1 MAYFGSYVDQGGNP
15 GLTYLNGPYEV
26 ADTYSYG
33 YIPGTTSMQYDGNGG
48 MWMGGAPNI
57 LTPTLSATGEFRRFG
72 PSERIE
78 QKVNDAWTP
87 INWSGTNSMTG
98 LNAFWNMVNA
108 PGTAEYN
115 ALLGKSL
122 GGAGTFDTTD
132 DAYSDALK
140 AAAANW
146 VVGGPMNSY
155 YGPSVSTPGF
165 NADALAAAHLTPQQK
180 LEQNAVTLKDPTT
193 GELKAYFIPSRL
205 FDSVTYGNAKANET
219 YGNNTAL
226 GQLDQ
231 FGVRA
236 SLPGLGGGIMIDP
249 TKVSGISSSEIART
263 YQAPESNGFLEG
275 LIPALALFGGIG
287 AFGALPGLGELF
299 GGEAAAATGAGEGL
313 SAAGMGG
320 ADLAG
325 WGGITEGAGGL
336 DLLGEGLSSLP
347 SMGLDDLA
355 QSSLSGTGTGQYV
368 PDFGGLSDAQ
378 AALDAANNPS
388 LFEGWGS
395 TPTGSVPGMDT
406 LGSTNPLSSWLN
418 TQVSNLTNNPLGT
431 LSNALGSGTGSAART
446 GLSQLLGIPD
456 NVAGGA
462 LGLLSWLAA
471 RDQRNNQTSQNASN
485 VAALRSPAFNAPL
498 NPTAFA
504 GPQMR
509 NVMGATPSTPRQ
521 NVTPTWNQPIRRAE
535 GGALS
540 RMSNNTAGPSM
551 SGYAAGGT
559 KGQDDK
565 IPALLSDGEYVL
577 DADIVAAL
585 GDGNNAAGAAA
596 LDKMR
601 ENIRRHKRSAPANKI
616 PPKAKSPEAYMKGA
630 K

>member
-1 MAYFGSYVDQGGNP
+1 MGQYTLNPATGIEEWVPAYSTQQQYLDPIASGVPGGVYSSIQVADQPGLPSAYNP
-15 GLTYLNGPYEV
+15 GATSYDSMNVGADNYVRFGDYYYKALQDGPGITGYDWTKRYSPQQTSSLTSGE
-26 ADTYSYG
+26 YG
-33 YIPGTTSMQYDGNGG
+33 AIPITINPDYNTDSIWDSPLTGLGVF
-48 MWMGGAPNI
+48 MGG
-57 LTPTLSATGEFRRFG
+57 
-72 PSERIE
+72 
-78 QKVNDAWTP
+78 
-87 INWSGTNSMTG
+87 
-98 LNAFWNMVNA
+98 
-108 PGTAEYN
+108 
-115 ALLGKSL
+115 LG
-122 GGAGTFDTTD
+122 A
-132 DAYSDALK
+132 
-140 AAAANW
+140 
-146 VVGGPMNSY
+146 
-155 YGPSVSTPGF
+155 
-165 NADALAAAHLTPQQK
+165 
-180 LEQNAVTLKDPTT
+180 
-193 GELKAYFIPSRL
+193 I
-205 FDSVTYGNAKANET
+205 
-219 YGNNTAL
+219 
-226 GQLDQ
+226 
-231 FGVRA
+231 
-236 SLPGLGGGIMIDP
+236 
-249 TKVSGISSSEIART
+249 
-263 YQAPESNGFLEG
+263 
-275 LIPALALFGGIG
+275 
-287 AFGALPGLGELF
+287 GALPGITGAIGDWAGGVLG
-299 GGEAAAATGAGEGL
+299 GTEAAAGSSGL

-336 DLLGEGLSSLP
+336 DLLGEGLSSALPGLEGLELGGEGVGQALP
-347 SMGLDDLA
+347 SLEGLEIGGSGVGQAASSVGAEFADPSVVDLFNNAGMPGYNNLGQSYESLAEQLFNQAGTPGFTQYGDPATGLDWLRSYLPSNT
-355 QSSLSGTGTGQYV
+355 SSLS
-368 PDFGGLSDAQ
+368 
-378 AALDAANNPS
+378 
-388 LFEGWGS
+388 S
-395 TPTGSVPGMDT
+395 T
-406 LGSTNPLSSWLN
+406 
-418 TQVSNLTNNPLGT
+418 
-431 LSNALGSGTGSAART
+431 ART
-446 GLSQLLGIPD
+446 GLSRLLGIPD
-456 NVAGGA
+456 SVAGGA

-521 NVTPTWNQPIRRAE
+521 NVTPTWNQPIRRAD